1 MLINFE
7 TAKLA
12 KQKGFDGRYEDS
24 IGHKCFSNVY
34 DKDGDLL
41 GCIYDMH
48 RVGHAMLRDKR
59 FKNNKNNKKA
69 LRKFYQDCV
78 EPGKYGFKEVN
89 LNEYYDLMLEFVP
102 TVRVIDLQNWLRD
115 EHKIH
120 IIPTINVY
128 SQDENI
134 YGFKIYIE
142 KPDIHCV
149 LSNEEL
155 NLPHDKAIEI
165 GIVNALNMLPDDDII
180 YKSSYQHYIEYER
193 NFNEF
198 I

>member
-24 IGHKCFSNVY
+24 VGHKCFDNVY

-59 FKNNKNNKKA
+59 LYKNNKNNKKA
-69 LRKFYQDCV
+69 LRYFFQDGV
-78 EPGKYGFKEVN
+78 EPKYGFSHN
-89 LNEYYDLMLEFVP
+89 YYDLMLEFVP
-102 TVRVIDLQNWLRD
+102 TVKVNDLQIWLRD
-115 EHKIH
+115 KHKIH

-128 SQDENI
+128 SQDKDI

-142 KPDIHCV
+142 NPDIHCL

-155 NLPHDKAIEI
+155 NLPHDNAIEI
-165 GIVNALNMLPDDDII
+165 GIVNALNMLPDDEII
-180 YKSSYQHYIEYER
+180 YKSSYQYYRKKI
-193 NFNEF
+193 
-198 I
+198 

>member
-24 IGHKCFSNVY
+24 IGHKCFESVY

-41 GCIYDMH
+41 GCTYDMH
-48 RVGHAMLRDKR
+48 RVGYSMLI
-59 FKNNKNNKKA
+59 NNHNRKNKKA
-69 LRKFYQDCV
+69 LRKFYQDSA

-89 LNEYYDLMLEFVP
+89 LNEFYDLMLEFVP
-102 TVRVIDLQNWLRD
+102 TVEVNDLQIWLRN

-128 SQDENI
+128 SQDKDI

-142 KPDIHCV
+142 NPDIHCI
-149 LSNEEL
+149 LSNDEL
-155 NLPHDKAIEI
+155 NLPHDNAIEI
-165 GIVNALNMLPDDDII
+165 GIINALNMLPDDNII
-180 YKSSYQHYIEYER
+180 YKSSYQRYIEWKE
-193 NFNEF
+193 